1 MVSDLALELIAD
13 VSCVVLLSGKVSFKP
28 RPTKG
33 LAAWTSS
40 LPGHAFQVPSRVS
53 SANVFRFL
61 WLLGCMTHF

>member
-1 MVSDLALELIAD
+1 MLQEIMLVVSDLALELIAD

-40 LPGHAFQVPSRVS
+40 LPGHAFQVAPCMRSSVVS
-53 SANVFRFL
+53 
-61 WLLGCMTHF
+61 

>member
-13 VSCVVLLSGKVSFKP
+13 VSCVVLLSGKVSFQP

-40 LPGHAFQVPSRVS
+40 LPGHAFQAGPVS
-53 SANVFRFL
+53 GFYLFISWASF
-61 WLLGCMTHF
+61 